1 MKEKKD
7 DENRANASPALGP
20 SAFKWPL
27 VVSGQVSLGRRG
39 SGATC
44 WSPGLP
50 SRTRRITRVLGYLRH
65 PLECLEVL
73 RRKGGRGS
81 GLEGEERSNVQTST
95 NAHTRTKIELLYHE
109 TRRVSSRSSLSA
121 PCTPSHLALSPEN
134 SEGEHERPSG
144 PTKPDKGKP
153 GLPHNCCPAPRIR
166 RCKVL
171 SQFRPPSCCWQLT
184 TIVVLLLFI
193 ANDIAPVTGIV
204 DIIIHN

>member
-1 MKEKKD
+1 MAARCK
-7 DENRANASPALGP
+7 RASVPRPTGFWRDLLESRATEPDTSDYSSLRL
-20 SAFKWPL
+20 FKTS
-27 VVSGQVSLGRRG
+27 SG
-39 SGATC
+39 
-44 WSPGLP
+44 
-50 SRTRRITRVLGYLRH
+50 VLGTPEEERG
-65 PLECLEVL
+65 E
-73 RRKGGRGS
+73 GGS

-109 TRRVSSRSSLSA
+109 TRRVSSRSPLSA